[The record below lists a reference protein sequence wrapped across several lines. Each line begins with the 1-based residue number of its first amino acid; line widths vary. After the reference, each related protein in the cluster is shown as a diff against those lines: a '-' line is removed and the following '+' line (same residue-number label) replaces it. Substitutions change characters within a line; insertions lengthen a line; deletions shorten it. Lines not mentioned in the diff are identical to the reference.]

1 MQQET
6 VTMEQVINLND
17 IVSVV
22 WKNNKREQMT
32 TGRLFE
38 VNSSYIYV
46 DWSIDYESMTDIA
59 TIPLDKIRN
68 IVIISNKKGER
79 I

>member
-22 WKNNKREQMT
+22 WKNNRREQMT

-46 DWSIDYESMTDIA
+46 DWSIDYESMTDVA

>member
-46 DWSIDYESMTDIA
+46 DWSIDYESMTDVA